1 MKRKVTIF
9 VASVIVFA
17 VVYYLAVY
25 VHILLGAI
33 ATGLGVNLLEYL
45 TEGAE

>member
-9 VASVIVFA
+9 LASIVIFA
-17 VVYYLAVY
+17 AVYYLAVY

-33 ATGLGVNLLEYL
+33 ATGLGVNILEYL